1 MNRKS
6 LISFCNIPGIFDCRV
21 YSPETYAYT
30 IRNKHAE
37 VADVFKLKRTFG
49 YILKIPRGCNNGG
62 DDAVLCRP
70 PGSAGGKLSDHLA
83 VYGSNYTAP
92 GKKLPSRRP
101 RKPAVHSILYQRG
114 DEDNRANQISRI

>member
-70 PGSAGGKLSDHLA
+70 LA
-83 VYGSNYTAP
+83 VHGSRLSIQYYTKEEMKIT
-92 GKKLPSRRP
+92 G
-101 RKPAVHSILYQRG
+101 
-114 DEDNRANQISRI
+114 QIKSVEFE